1 MKTKIIL
8 HGKIAKIYGKEFEFH
23 NINKP
28 TDVIYA
34 MDTMFPGFRKY
45 IVNKTREGLSY
56 EIIVNGETET
66 AFSMNNTKNI
76 KTVEIAPS
84 IIGKDPITLFF
95 TLGAGLAVGGYVIG
109 IGTLLGGFL
118 FAVGMGLVIAGIQ
131 YLNTPIPEDEPETIE
146 NSIRAGI
153 KNSSY
158 LFSSP
163 QNVSTQGRPV
173 PIGYGRLR
181 VGSYVV
187 ATTISNYDLTL
198 DRQNVA
204 YENNVTNALVKIQNA
219 FGSSISNYIRGY

>member
-45 IVNKTREGLSY
+45 IINQAKEGLSY
-56 EIIVNGETET
+56 EIIVNGLTET
-66 AFSMNNTKNI
+66 AYSMNSTKNI

-84 IIGKDPITLFF
+84 IIGKDPITLAIV
-95 TLGAGLAVGGYVIG
+95 LGGGLAVAGYVIG

-131 YLNTPIPEDEPETIE
+131 YLTTPIPEDEPESIE

-153 KNSSY
+153 KNSSF

-163 QNVSTQGRPV
+163 QNVATQGRPV

-187 ATTISNYDLTL
+187 GTTLSNYDLTL

-204 YENNVTNALVKIQNA
+204 YENNLTNALVKIQNA
-219 FGSSISNYIRGY
+219 FGSSVSNYIRGY